1 MIATTVLL
9 AGELVLRTHNATP
22 RIDSLELQSDRTPWH
37 HYYLNAMSHAPT
49 PKTIHEDL
57 VAALNALIAQER
69 LLDKTDLRWK
79 RIERDTAKLMKVDA
93 CLAWVTMGDLH
104 SLAGDI
110 AEMNTCFEKAMK
122 IRPDELLYEHWAAS
136 FLNLGEVLAAQMLL
150 ADKCHPQRGHF
161 SSKISLLQGVG
172 AFHLLHAGYEKASAI
187 GMSMSA
193 ALRVD
198 AERTAAIVSLLD
210 EAGLTD
216 EDIGRAIGIVVR
228 AIVSRGYFIR
238 GGPAI
243 LVADEPGV
251 FRGVTF
257 MIQTPLSGDAF
268 LDLAQEIVLAE
279 EADPDLR
286 KHPMFEVG
294 ILPVASHAQAVS
306 EHTTQ

>member
-1 MIATTVLL
+1 
-9 AGELVLRTHNATP
+9 
-22 RIDSLELQSDRTPWH
+22 
-37 HYYLNAMSHAPT
+37 MSHAPT
-49 PKTIHEDL
+49 PKTIHDDL

-69 LLDKTDLRWK
+69 LVDKTDLRWK

-104 SLAGDI
+104 SLAGEI
-110 AEMNTCFEKAMK
+110 AEMDACFEKAMK

-136 FLNLGEVLAAQMLL
+136 CLNLGDILAAQKLL
-150 ADKCHPQRGHF
+150 ADRYSPRRGHF
-161 SSKISLLQGVG
+161 SSKISLLQSAG
-172 AFHLLHAGYEKASAI
+172 AFHLLQAGYQEASAI
-187 GMSMSA
+187 GMDMSA
-193 ALRVD
+193 LRAD
-198 AERTAAIVSLLD
+198 AERTATIVRLLD

-228 AIVSRGYFIR
+228 AIVRRGYFIR

-243 LVADEPGV
+243 SVADEPGV

-268 LDLAQEIVLAE
+268 LDLAQEIVLTE

-294 ILPVASHAQAVS
+294 ILPLASHAQAVS
-306 EHTTQ
+306 EHATQ